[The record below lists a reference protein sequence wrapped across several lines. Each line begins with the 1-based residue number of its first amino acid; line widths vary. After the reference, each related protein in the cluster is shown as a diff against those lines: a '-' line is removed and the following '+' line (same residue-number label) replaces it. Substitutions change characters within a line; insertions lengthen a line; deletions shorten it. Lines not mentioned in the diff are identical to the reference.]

1 MDCEDLDNKGWLSMI
16 SSSLDGNLPKRH
28 WAQRWG
34 EGAES
39 EEDRGDGGEL
49 QQSNLAL
56 ELHPR
61 MGEGV
66 RLGTVAFAAGGAR
79 PGEYH
84 RRPPKLTSNPGLVG
98 G

>member
-1 MDCEDLDNKGWLSMI
+1 M
-16 SSSLDGNLPKRH
+16 
-28 WAQRWG
+28 
-34 EGAES
+34 
-39 EEDRGDGGEL
+39 
-49 QQSNLAL
+49 QQSHLAV

>member
-1 MDCEDLDNKGWLSMI
+1 M
-16 SSSLDGNLPKRH
+16 
-28 WAQRWG
+28 
-34 EGAES
+34 
-39 EEDRGDGGEL
+39 
-49 QQSNLAL
+49 

-79 PGEYH
+79 SGGYH
-84 RRPPKLTSNPGLVG
+84 REPPKLNSNPDLVG